1 MTPDD
6 ARTEQAR
13 TIVDANQYMVL
24 GTADAS
30 GTPWASPVWFAHHD
44 YREFVWVSSP
54 EVRHSRNIAER
65 PQIGIVIFDSSV
77 PIGADRTFSSAE
89 LEPSFFRAFL
99 QNGFE
104 SPDRLEP
111 IRTLKG
117 PLRVYMRSQDDRGR
131 AIDDATLQSTEQI
144 LREIVTVWSGGT
156 FGVTPLVTETAGSTM
171 VRAAVGRLSH
181 LWVAPVKVYD
191 ATLLKMSPALTAAL
205 LATRATSRI
214 TTCRPAGRSP
224 TAQVSACP
232 A

>member
-1 MTPDD
+1 MKFVQFALSLSAALSLCACEVAPSP
-6 ARTEQAR
+6 
-13 TIVDANQYMVL
+13 
-24 GTADAS
+24 TA
-30 GTPWASPVWFAHHD
+30 P
-44 YREFVWVSSP
+44 
-54 EVRHSRNIAER
+54 
-65 PQIGIVIFDSSV
+65 SV

-156 FGVTPLVTETAGSTM
+156 FGVTEVTRGTSSRENLAGWITVKWQQAGDSTRCGRSTVGNDGALVEFNLSAACGCGAKAAPYERL
-171 VRAAVGRLSH
+171 VRHELGHAMGYYHTDSAEDVMYGQ
-181 LWVAPVKVYD
+181 P
-191 ATLLKMSPALTAAL
+191 
-205 LATRATSRI
+205 I
-214 TTCRPAGRSP
+214 PAGTCDLLPSERERRHARVAYGASR
-224 TAQVSACP
+224 
-232 A
+232 